1 MAKLALI
8 SDIHANL
15 PALNAVLRKLD
26 SYSPDAFLCLGDLV
40 GYGPHPNDCLKII
53 RERQIP
59 CVLGNHDAGVAGM
72 ISPSHFRNPNRKLI
86 EKTSELLSDDD
97 ITWLKSLPYTLEGQL
112 EQFPW
117 IAAHASPKNPD
128 AWDYIESAMYV
139 RNLLSENNYHFI
151 FIGHTHKPAIVAD
164 QLGVK
169 SFKKGHK
176 FLINPGSVGQSR
188 DGDRRASCALID
200 TESMEYHNF
209 RVDYD
214 IQSVVTDLQQM
225 GFSREAADH
234 LMRLNRE

>member
-8 SDIHANL
+8 SDVHANL
-15 PALNAVLRKLD
+15 PALNAVLNKLD
-26 SYSPDAFLCLGDLV
+26 AHSPDAFLCLGDLV
-40 GYGPHPNDCLKII
+40 GYGPHPEACLKII

-59 CVLGNHDAGVAGM
+59 CVLGNHDAGVTGVLP
-72 ISPSHFRNPNRKLI
+72 PSHFRNPNRSLI
-86 EKTSELLSDDD
+86 EKTSELLSEND
-97 ITWLKSLPYTLEGQL
+97 ISWLKSLPYTLKDELNGL
-112 EQFPW
+112 PW
-117 IAAHASPKNPD
+117 IAAHASPKDPEK
-128 AWDYIESAMYV
+128 WEYVESAMYV
-139 RNLLSENNYHFI
+139 RNLLSENDYQFI
-151 FIGHTHKPAIVAD
+151 FIGHTHKPALVAD

-176 FLINPGSVGQSR
+176 YLINPGSVGQSR

-200 TESMEYHNF
+200 TIKMEYHNF

-234 LMRLNRE
+234 LMRLNRD